1 MRALAR
7 WALVFASSWGL
18 VAGASGAVFAGVR
31 PSATDLFVGSAVS
44 ENIVPSSATTGTYI
58 WTYTGAALGSLPGT
72 FRYVE
77 KGTYSMGPAGLVGQ
91 QTASE
96 IDLTPRGA
104 GAATIVIP
112 NIDPAGSLYHVATAP
127 VSQLPAGAI
136 GALSALGG
144 PAMVA
149 GGSVTY
155 GTWTFIDDLGTFGG
169 YSTPDFT
176 KIAIRVSFYR

>member
-7 WALVFASSWGL
+7 WTLVFASSVGL
-18 VAGASGAVFAGVR
+18 IAGVSRLASAGAR
-31 PSATDLFVGSAVS
+31 PNATDLFVGSALS
-44 ENIVPSSATTGTYI
+44 EEMVPSSATTGTYL
-58 WTYTGAALGSLPGT
+58 WTYAGAALGSLPGT

-77 KGTYSMGPAGLVGQ
+77 RGTYSLGPAGMVGQ

-96 IDLTPRGA
+96 IDVTPRGA
-104 GAATIVIP
+104 GEAPIVIP
-112 NIDPAGSLYHVATAP
+112 NIDPADSSYHLATAP
-127 VSQLPAGAI
+127 VSGMPAGAI

-144 PAMVA
+144 SAMVA

-155 GTWTFIDDLGTFGG
+155 GTWTFIDAAGTFRG
-169 YSTPDFT
+169 YATPDFS